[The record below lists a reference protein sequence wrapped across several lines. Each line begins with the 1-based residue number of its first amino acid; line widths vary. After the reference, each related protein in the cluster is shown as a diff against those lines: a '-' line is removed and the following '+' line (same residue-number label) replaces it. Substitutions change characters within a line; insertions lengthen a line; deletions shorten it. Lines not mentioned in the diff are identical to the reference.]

1 MARPERSSSR
11 IRPSSWERRDAAAAS
26 RSRRAFPEPSDPD
39 APLDPRR
46 KWLAVGFAT
55 VVTLPA
61 FWLLVAA
68 IVAADPD
75 NDFDAPVGVFV
86 GIGLALLPLALFV
99 LARMSRHG
107 QPVRAAALGGTIA
120 IVLAGALSFAL
131 REPLSPLVAG
141 LGAGAVIALRA
152 HPDTTT
158 TARSIA
164 VTVATAY
171 SVAMVWFLPQ
181 LALGLSPML
190 PLAAVAAAD
199 GYMARRAAGR

>member
-11 IRPSSWERRDAAAAS
+11 TRPSTWERRSTGDAS
-26 RSRRAFPEPSDPD
+26 RRRSAPVDPD

-68 IVAADPD
+68 VVAADPD
-75 NDFDAPVGVFV
+75 SDLEAPVGVFV
-86 GIGLALLPLALFV
+86 GVGLALIPVALYV
-99 LARMSRHG
+99 LARVSRH
-107 QPVRAAALGGTIA
+107 PEALKAAVFGGSLG

-141 LGAGAVIALRA
+141 IGAGGVIALRR

-158 TARSIA
+158 AARAIA
-164 VTVATAY
+164 VAIATAY
-171 SVAMVWFLPQ
+171 SAAMVWFVPQ
-181 LALGLSPML
+181 LSLGLSPML

>member
-11 IRPSSWERRDAAAAS
+11 VRPSSWERRDTAEPP
-26 RSRRAFPEPSDPD
+26 RRGRAFPEPVGPD

-46 KWLAVGFAT
+46 KWLAVGLAT

-68 IVAADPD
+68 VVAADPD

-86 GIGLALLPLALFV
+86 GVGLALVPLALFV
-99 LARMSRHG
+99 LAKVSRHE
-107 QPVRAAALGGTIA
+107 QPFRAAAMGGTIGV
-120 IVLAGALSFAL
+120 VLAGVLSFAL

-141 LGAGAVIALRA
+141 LGAGAVIALRT

-158 TARSIA
+158 AARSIA
-164 VTVATAY
+164 VAIAAAY
-171 SVAMVWFLPQ
+171 SAAMVWFVPQ
-181 LALGLSPML
+181 LSLGLSPML
-190 PLAAVAAAD
+190 PSAAVAAAD
-199 GYMARRAAGR
+199 GYMARRAANR